1 MGFQPVGVQLVL
13 VQTSPNDRLL
23 WVLDNRGGV
32 HVRTGLS
39 HQMPVGTNWEP
50 VPGRS
55 RGYWGHSLTGVMVKG
70 QWSDCVCLSGL
81 AVSHLVLSS
90 RTVWVRCPNGEIAR
104 RYGVSERNPAGD
116 YWKKI
121 PGTAHWLTGETG
133 RATGPSVTQSASPV
147 HHCVSLVCLS
157 VHLSCLTHLFQRRP
171 TTTYGQ

>member
-1 MGFQPVGVQLVL
+1 MLGFQPVGVQLVS

-55 RGYWGHSLTGVMVKG
+55 TGHWDTGVTRVSG
-70 QWSDCVCLSGL
+70 LTVSPSGL

-90 RTVWVRCPNGEIAR
+90 RTVWIRCPNGEIAR

-121 PGTAHWLTGETG
+121 PGTAHWLTGETRG
-133 RATGPSVTQSASPV
+133 ATGLSVSQSTSTVRQCVSPV
-147 HHCVSLVCLS
+147 CPSICSVSPIFS
-157 VHLSCLTHLFQRRP
+157 SDA
-171 TTTYGQ
+171 